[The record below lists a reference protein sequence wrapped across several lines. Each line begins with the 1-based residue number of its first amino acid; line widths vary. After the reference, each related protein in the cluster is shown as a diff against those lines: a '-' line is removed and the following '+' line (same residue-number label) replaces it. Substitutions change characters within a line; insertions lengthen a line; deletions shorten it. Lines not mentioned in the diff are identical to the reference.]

1 MELIQGWSMKIGIV
15 APLYE
20 SCPPKLYGGTERF
33 VTCLCN
39 GLVDLGHDVTLFA
52 SGDSQTKANLHKVT
66 TQSLRLAEP
75 RVYNPHPYITKQISM
90 VMDQV
95 HNFDIIHNNIGFCAF
110 PYIDLCSTPW
120 LTTTHG
126 RLDLTDQKVVFEH
139 FSHTPLVSI
148 SYEQRTPLPNNNW
161 IANVYHGLDIQSFT
175 PKYSS
180 GDYFAFL
187 GRVSPEKGL
196 VRAIEIANAVG
207 IPLKIAAKVD
217 VHDKEY
223 YEAEIKSLIDGRH
236 IEYIGEISEE
246 EKSEFLGNALALLFP
261 INWPEPFGL
270 VVIESYACGT
280 PVIARPFGSVP
291 EIIEDGKTGF
301 VRTETAD
308 LIAVVDQ
315 VENLD
320 RRYIRKFAEENFCL
334 DLMARNYVKVYE
346 QMLVDSKK
354 IAAVS

>member
-1 MELIQGWSMKIGIV
+1 MKIGIV

-20 SCPPKLYGGTERF
+20 SCPPKLYGGTERV

-52 SGDSQTKANLHKVT
+52 SGDSQTKAKLHEIAP
-66 TQSLRLAEP
+66 QSLRLAKP
-75 RVYNPHPYITKQISM
+75 KVYDPHPYIARQISII
-90 VMDQV
+90 MDQV
-95 HNFDIIHNNIGFCAF
+95 HNFDIIHNNIGFCVF
-110 PYIDLCSTPW
+110 PYIDFCSTPW

-126 RLDLTDQKVVFEH
+126 RLDLHDQQVVFEH
-139 FSHTPLVSI
+139 FPDTQLVSI
-148 SYEQRTPLPNNNW
+148 SYEQRKPLLNNNW
-161 IANVYHGLDIQSFT
+161 IANVYHGLDIKSFT
-175 PKYSS
+175 PNYTS
-180 GDYFAFL
+180 GDYLAFL

-196 VRAIEIANAVG
+196 VRAIEIAKAVG

-217 VHDKEY
+217 VADKEY
-223 YEAEIKSLIDGRH
+223 YEAEGKPLIDGRH
-236 IEYIGEISEE
+236 IEYIGEITED

-280 PVIARPFGSVP
+280 PVIARPFGSAP

-301 VRTETAD
+301 LRTETAD
-308 LIAVVDQ
+308 LIAAVDQ
-315 VENLD
+315 VKSLD
-320 RRYIRKFAEENFCL
+320 RRYIRKFAEENFSL
-334 DLMARNYVKVYE
+334 ELMAHNYVKVYE

-354 IAAVS
+354 IAAVL